1 MISVI
6 IPLYNGENTIIAAL
20 ESVRRQSSAEES
32 FEIIVIDDGSTDC
45 SGEVVEKYMLQH
57 PEMDIIII
65 RQENKGVS
73 AARNAGLKRASGD
86 YIALLDADD
95 EWLPEKTVRQLKYLR
110 NDDVDF
116 LAARRNG
123 LSINFPY
130 KVKTHLA
137 KITFQKQLIRNET
150 HPSTVIFKAR
160 ILQNTGY
167 FDPEQRFAE
176 DVQYWLRAVRNNK
189 MFILDENLVIAGSG
203 KRSFGVSGLS
213 SNLYQMY
220 LGYKKN
226 LLDIYNFRWI
236 SLWEYVFY
244 RIFYW
249 FKYLVLLLR
258 NFYYRLSS

>member
-57 PEMDIIII
+57 PEMDIIFI

-116 LAARRNG
+116 LAALRNG
-123 LSINFPY
+123 EKIWFPY
-130 KVKTHLA
+130 SLNSRNLA
-137 KITFQKQLIRNET
+137 RMTLQKLLIRIDGQT
-150 HPSTVIFKAR
+150 STAIFKR
-160 ILQNTGY
+160 KILENTGY
-167 FDPEQRFAE
+167 FDERQRYSE
-176 DVQYWLRAVRNNK
+176 DANYWMRISEKNH
-189 MFILDENLVIAGSG
+189 MYILAENLVKTGGG
-203 KRSFGVSGLS
+203 KKSFGESGLS
-213 SNLYQMY
+213 ANLKEMEKGIQKNIREMY
-220 LGYKKN
+220 LSGRIR
-226 LLDIYNFRWI
+226 LV
-236 SLWEYVFY
+236 EYGLYFL
-244 RIFYW
+244 FSKL
-249 FKYLVLLLR
+249 KYGI
-258 NFYYRLSS
+258 RLIK